1 MINLLEGYISQL
13 RQVDIASQAST
24 RNGTS
29 SYYMPADMVSPDE
42 WAGYDNVYQVHSPH
56 IIMDNAIRDVRT
68 RRVYR
73 ATITYTLFR
82 L

>member
-13 RQVDIASQAST
+13 RQVDMASQAST

-56 IIMDNAIRDVRT
+56 IIMDNAIRDVKTHHVNTVAIAHT
-68 RRVYR
+68 RHR
-73 ATITYTLFR
+73 
-82 L
+82 